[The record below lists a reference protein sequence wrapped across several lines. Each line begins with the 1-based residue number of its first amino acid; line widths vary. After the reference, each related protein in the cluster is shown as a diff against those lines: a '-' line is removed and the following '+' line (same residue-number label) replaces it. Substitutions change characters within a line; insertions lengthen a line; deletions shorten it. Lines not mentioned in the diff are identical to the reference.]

1 MKNKL
6 QNISSK
12 WIVLLPLLTIL
23 AFASFITVSKAVK
36 PNNIDSNIAC
46 AGGGCVILTA
56 AGSENKISAKAYI
69 VPSVVTYVNLSV
81 DGVNYGGMMADN
93 EWHDYSVSAGQRTI
107 KAEVPTKG
115 VSTHVTIMVPGAT
128 VSGQT
133 SPPPPT
139 VKEEITKLTFA
150 DNELSSLTII
160 KGVANVTVRAK
171 IQDNKPLVGNFK
183 FKFKSGGEKFGIINN
198 EEYSSSDE
206 AKFNGNGEYTFSVL
220 TWEPGNYQFQIKTSK
235 GERWSDVM
243 ILTVNQVSTSPAPSP
258 ASPAAVAPTVK
269 EEITKL
275 TFADN
280 ELSSLTIIKGVAN
293 VTVRAKIQDNKPL
306 VGNFKFKFKSG
317 GEKFGIINNEEYS
330 SSDEAKFNGNGEYT
344 FSVLTWE
351 PGNYQFQIKTSK
363 GERWSDVMILTVN
376 QVSTSPA
383 PSPTTKQLRVF
394 ITGNGTVD
402 MAKPGGGKD
411 TCVSSSC
418 DFFYTTDSTVSL
430 QAKPASGSIFDGWT
444 GANCSGIGG
453 CAIKM
458 NAEKTVTAAFK
469 SSPSPTTP
477 PTTVIVPA
485 LTWLSFQDK
494 NGDWKD
500 YKSTCPAEGS
510 VFLFTHSSLPDSPIQ
525 LTFSGKADVSFNDAP
540 TAAGIT
546 KGYIYQDAFEF
557 SSGKKEIKVSGLPAG
572 PYKFNIRGGKGKETN
587 TWTKFVTLS
596 VASTCGTTP
605 SSATT
610 PPSQSTALSGRLI
623 LFTGTSNNC
632 TPGYTIFTGDGR
644 PKITVYANLI
654 SSDKLYNCTNG
665 APYNGEVQLEAIMSP
680 KEMAEKNWTDAGKIS
695 FVNGLYSFETKDLDK
710 GTSWFRIRRNGNDK
724 WSDVFQLRIF
734 SEK

>member
-198 EEYSSSDE
+198 EEYSSS
-206 AKFNGNGEYTFSVL
+206 G
-220 TWEPGNYQFQIKTSK
+220 
-235 GERWSDVM
+235 
-243 ILTVNQVSTSPAPSP
+243 
-258 ASPAAVAPTVK
+258 
-269 EEITKL
+269 
-275 TFADN
+275 
-280 ELSSLTIIKGVAN
+280 
-293 VTVRAKIQDNKPL
+293 
-306 VGNFKFKFKSG
+306 
-317 GEKFGIINNEEYS
+317 
-330 SSDEAKFNGNGEYT
+330 EAKFNGNGEYT

-444 GANCSGIGG
+444 GANCSGAGG
-453 CAIKM
+453 CTIKM
-458 NAEKTVTAAFK
+458 NVEKTVTDAFK
-469 SSPSPTTP
+469 SSSP

-510 VFLFTHSSLPDSPIQ
+510 VFLFTHSSPLGSPMQ